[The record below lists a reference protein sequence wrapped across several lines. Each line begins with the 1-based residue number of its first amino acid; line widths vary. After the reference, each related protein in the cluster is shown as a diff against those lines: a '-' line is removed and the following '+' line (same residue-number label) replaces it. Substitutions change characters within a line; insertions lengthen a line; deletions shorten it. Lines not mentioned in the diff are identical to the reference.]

1 MSDTAP
7 RLRVDTPRP
16 GVALVTMDRPDKR
29 NAMDPRF
36 FHELIAVMGQL
47 GADPAIRACVLT
59 GAGSAFSAGGDL
71 ASFTELHGTADH
83 RRQLSLVFD
92 AFGSVERAE
101 VVVAAAV
108 NGVAYAGGLELVL
121 ACDLAVAGAGAR
133 FAFKEVAV
141 GLMPAF
147 GMLRA
152 PQRIGEGWA
161 RRLVLTGDDIDAAQA
176 ERLGLVQQVVPD
188 AEVVDTALGLAER
201 IAAHPPLGPAVAKQ
215 VLAMG
220 VDARDV
226 AAREATTVL
235 FATEEHRIAVERFL
249 AR

>member
-1 MSDTAP
+1 
-7 RLRVDTPRP
+7 
-16 GVALVTMDRPDKR
+16 VALVTMDRPDKR

-47 GADPAIRACVLT
+47 GADPAVRACVIT
-59 GAGSAFSAGGDL
+59 GAGPAFSAGGDL
-71 ASFTELHGTADH
+71 ASFAELHDTADH

-92 AFGSVERAE
+92 AFGSVERAGA
-101 VVVAAAV
+101 VVVAAV

-121 ACDLAVAGAGAR
+121 ACDLAVAAAGAR

-152 PQRIGEGWA
+152 RQRIGEGWA
-161 RRLVLTGDDIDAAQA
+161 RHLVLSADDIDAHQA

-188 AEVVDTALGLAER
+188 DEVVEVALGLAER

-215 VLAMG
+215 VLSMG
-220 VDARDV
+220 LDAGDV
-226 AAREATTVL
+226 AAREATAML
-235 FATEEHRIAVERFL
+235 FATEEHRAAVERFL